1 MHPVKHFQVL
11 GVNQVLICHWHLL
24 LTLDLFHC
32 LLRGC
37 DLISPNAGIE
47 TLVVAL
53 HWLSKVKE
61 SLLLVSRCGLLVIKL
76 LLKKLLLLLM
86 THRVFR
92 DYFILASGYHF
103 FYFTLLNIS
112 CQQMWLLLLTFVADV
127 VRDWLLRHWTI
138 CREWWHTC
146 SFIGKVAKDGVRKWH
161 IVVCLALLCLSLNW
175 ITSTT
180 IAKAICCI

>member
-37 DLISPNAGIE
+37 DLVSPNAGIE

-53 HWLSKVKE
+53 HWLAKFKDG
-61 SLLLVSRCGLLVIKL
+61 LLLVSRCGLLVIKQL
-76 LLKKLLLLLM
+76 LWKLLLLLM

-92 DYFILASGYHF
+92 NYLIFASCYHFCFIL
-103 FYFTLLNIS
+103 FTIG
-112 CQQMWLLLLTFVADV
+112 CQHSWFLLLTFIADI
-127 VRDWLLRHWTI
+127 VRDGLLRHWTI

-146 SFIGKVAKDGVRKWH
+146 SFIGKVAKNGVREWH

-180 IAKAICCI
+180 ATKAICCI